1 MESELRAWIKAEVD
15 LTLAEICARLAQQA
29 GIQIRVS
36 ALWHQLDKWNLTLK
50 KTLHAS
56 EREIRFRNVAASAGI
71 ACWRAPPRR
80 TSRALK
86 SSSAARTVPEVFV
99 DSMALHRT
107 FVEAA
112 YDYSEYSQW
121 GIVTFPL
128 PAGI

>member
-1 MESELRAWIKAEVD
+1 MLIPLAALKFIAL
-15 LTLAEICARLAQQA
+15 LTLAME
-29 GIQIRVS
+29 IRVHKS
-36 ALWHQLDKWNLTLK
+36 GV
-50 KTLHAS
+50 
-56 EREIRFRNVAASAGI
+56 RVIRFRNVAASAGI